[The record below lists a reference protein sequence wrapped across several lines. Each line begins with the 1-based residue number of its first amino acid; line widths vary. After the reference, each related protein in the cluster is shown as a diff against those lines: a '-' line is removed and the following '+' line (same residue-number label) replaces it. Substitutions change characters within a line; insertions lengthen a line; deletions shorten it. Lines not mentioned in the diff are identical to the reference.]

1 MDMKK
6 IDFSKINKKE
16 LLKTLLLLAVIIAI
30 ASILVHKL
38 TDGETLSEYQ
48 VRIEAENE
56 TEIKTP
62 DE

>member
-56 TEIKTP
+56 TEAKTP